1 MFIGVAS
8 RRGGNRGAAGAATG
22 AARAAT
28 GGACIMGA
36 CRWVT

>member
-8 RRGGNRGAAGAATG
+8 RPRRQPLARAATG

-36 CRWVT
+36 CMWVT